1 MPLHEREEE
10 HEEVALDEALTNLP
24 NLLAKRRKLLD
35 EREKE
40 LKKAADKLEQ
50 EKASLGS
57 GDASDVIHLNVG
69 GTLMA
74 TLRSTLTYV
83 EGSLL
88 ASRFSGR
95 WDDTI
100 AKDKYGHFFVDQSFE
115 LFQLMID
122 FIRSKQNHK
131 NDSAIAPEPPS
142 LSDFANNQR
151 KYDDFK
157 LMVAYF
163 GVSSVF
169 FPPEPDSDQPE
180 QMVNSRQNHQTVA
193 ANGKWVSFV
202 AYLLDQ
208 SSLVY
213 YLFSGFS
220 HRLSA
225 HKQNF
230 FYFAGKNRYIGTF
243 DTPEKAALGLQ
254 IVQEK
259 LKDVTKKLAEGPA
272 KKLFIAA
279 RDAAHDAVA
288 NYKE

>member
-157 LMVAYF
+157 LMVESF
-163 GVSSVF
+163 GIDSVF
-169 FPPEPDSDQPE
+169 FSPEPDSEQPNE
-180 QMVNSRQNHQTVA
+180 VASSQQNHQTTSSTNRSNRYAGVRLTKS
-193 ANGKWVSFV
+193 GRWVRFV
-202 AYLLDQ
+202 ASFQD
-208 SSLVY
+208 
-213 YLFSGFS
+213 
-220 HRLSA
+220 
-225 HKQNF
+225 
-230 FYFAGKNRYIGTF
+230 
-243 DTPEKAALGLQ
+243 
-254 IVQEK
+254 
-259 LKDVTKKLAEGPA
+259 
-272 KKLFIAA
+272 
-279 RDAAHDAVA
+279 
-288 NYKE
+288 